1 MTANKA
7 QNILD
12 FWFNESLPEE
22 LFRQKNSF
30 DKKIRDRFFN
40 DYKKAIIN
48 EYDEWQ
54 DNPKTCLAL
63 IILLDQ
69 FSRNL
74 FRNDEKAFEQDYK
87 CRLIVNEAIDRGDLE
102 KLDINEKLFILLPL
116 LHSEEISDHIYVHNL
131 YNVHLKNHPQATL
144 IKDSWKN
151 HTDVLKKFKRY
162 PHRNKVLQRQSTRK
176 EIEFLNQSNSSWV
189 I

>member
-1 MTANKA
+1 MTVDKA

-12 FWFNESLPEE
+12 FWFKESLPEE
-22 LFRQKNSF
+22 LFRQKDSF

-40 DYKKAIIN
+40 DYEKAIIN

-54 DNPKTCLAL
+54 DDPKSCLAL

-74 FRNDEKAFEQDYK
+74 FRDDKKAFAQDHK

-102 KLDINEKLFILLPL
+102 KLYVNEKLFFLLPL
-116 LHSEEISDHIYVHNL
+116 LHSEEISDHVYVNNL
-131 YNVHLKNHPQATL
+131 SNVHLKAHSQITL
-144 IKDSWKN
+144 IKTSWKN

-162 PHRNKVLQRQSTRK
+162 PHRNKVLERQSTPE
-176 EIEFLNQSNSSWV
+176 EIEFLNQPSSSW
-189 I
+189 

>member
-1 MTANKA
+1 MDKKA
-7 QNILD
+7 QEILN

-22 LFRQKNSF
+22 LFRKKDSF

-54 DNPKTCLAL
+54 DDTKSCLAL

-74 FRNDEKAFEQDYK
+74 FRNDNKAFAQDHK

-102 KLDINEKLFILLPL
+102 NLDVNEKLFFLLPL
-116 LHSEEISDHIYVHNL
+116 LHSEEISDHVYVNNL
-131 YNVHLKNHPQATL
+131 LNVHLKDHPQITL
-144 IKDSWKN
+144 IKTSWKN

-162 PHRNKVLQRQSTRK
+162 PHRNLVLGRKSTPE
-176 EIEFLNQSNSSWV
+176 EIEFLSQPNSSW
-189 I
+189 

>member
-1 MTANKA
+1 MTVDKA

-12 FWFNESLPEE
+12 FWFKESLPEE
-22 LFRQKNSF
+22 LFRQKDSF
-30 DKKIRDRFFN
+30 DKKIRDRFFD
-40 DYKKAIIN
+40 DYEKAIIN

-54 DNPKTCLAL
+54 DDPKSCLAL

-74 FRNDEKAFEQDYK
+74 FRDDKKAFAQDHK

-102 KLDINEKLFILLPL
+102 KLDVNEKLFFLLPL
-116 LHSEEISDHIYVHNL
+116 LHSEEISDHVYANNL
-131 YNVHLKNHPQATL
+131 SNVHLKTHSQITL
-144 IKDSWKN
+144 IKTSWKN

-162 PHRNKVLQRQSTRK
+162 PHRNKVLERQSTPE
-176 EIEFLNQSNSSWV
+176 EIEFLNQPSSSW
-189 I
+189 

>member
-1 MTANKA
+1 MDKKA
-7 QNILD
+7 QEILN

-22 LFRQKNSF
+22 LFRKKDSF

-54 DNPKTCLAL
+54 DDTKSCLAL

-74 FRNDEKAFEQDYK
+74 FRNDNKAFAQDHK

-102 KLDINEKLFILLPL
+102 NLDVNEKLFFLLPL
-116 LHSEEISDHIYVHNL
+116 LHSEEISDHVYVNNL
-131 YNVHLKNHPQATL
+131 LNVHLKDHPQITL
-144 IKDSWKN
+144 IKTSWKN

-162 PHRNKVLQRQSTRK
+162 PHRNKVLERQSTPE
-176 EIEFLNQSNSSWV
+176 EIEFLNQPSSSW
-189 I
+189 